1 MTATETD
8 GERRFTGV
16 RRLYGEAA
24 ETRFLAARVC
34 VVGVGGVG
42 SWVVEGLARSRIGHL
57 TLIDL
62 DMVAES
68 NTNRQIQAL
77 TGEYGKAKVDAL
89 SARIRA
95 IHPAL
100 DVRVIED
107 FITPENVAT
116 LIEPDLSLVIDAIDE
131 TRPKAALIAHC
142 RELGVPIV
150 TTGAAGGKFDPTRIV
165 RGDLA
170 EVEHD
175 PLLAKTRAILRREYG
190 FPAGGSPKKPGKKF
204 GVPAIFSRESMRRPE
219 EADTCATRRD
229 VGMRG
234 LSCTGYGSSVCVTA
248 SMGFAACAVALER
261 LSRP

>member
-1 MTATETD
+1 MSDT
-8 GERRFTGV
+8 ERRFTGV

-24 ETRFLAARVC
+24 ASRFLAARVC

-42 SWVVEGLARSRIGHL
+42 SWVAEGLARSRIGHL

-77 TGEYGKAKVDAL
+77 TGEYGKAKVDVL
-89 SARIRA
+89 YTRIKGINPEA
-95 IHPAL
+95 E
-100 DVRVIED
+100 VRTIED
-107 FITPENVAT
+107 FITPENVAS
-116 LIEPDLSLVIDAIDE
+116 LLGYDLSLVIDAIDQ

-142 RELGVPIV
+142 RRLGIPLV

-165 RGDLA
+165 RADLA

-175 PLLAKTRAILRREYG
+175 PLLARTRSILRREYG
-190 FPAGGSPKKPGKKF
+190 FPPGGSQKKPGKKF
-204 GVPAIFSRESMRRPE
+204 GVPAIFSRETMRRPIE
-219 EADTCATRRD
+219 GAGCATD
-229 VGMRG
+229 SASLAPG

-248 SMGFAACAVALER
+248 SMGFAASAAALEI
-261 LSRP
+261 LSRM